1 MNFVAES
8 DEQLIIV
15 TGPNNEALAA
25 FRSTL
30 TDVAPDT
37 KNRIK
42 VLLNNQLLTADVDFS
57 KRHVKCFLVMPRASR
72 TLVYIKG
79 DDASM
84 STELKHICRDEN
96 NQWSIERGKGADV
109 TLYSQIY
116 AYASSA

>member
-1 MNFVAES
+1 MTFVAES

-15 TGPNNEALAA
+15 TGPNDEALAD

-30 TDVAPDT
+30 TAVAPDT

-42 VLLNNQLLTADVDFS
+42 VLLNNQLRNSGVDFR

-72 TLVYIKG
+72 TFVYIKG
-79 DDASM
+79 DEASM
-84 STELKHICRDEN
+84 STELDHICCDEN
-96 NQWSIERGKGADV
+96 NQWNIERGKGADI

-116 AYASSA
+116 A